1 MKSEPETARLQGYL
15 KSLDAEELDAV
26 LNEVLE
32 EIRRREVEQ
41 MKKDVL
47 THSQKLRLDRGP
59 K

>member
-1 MKSEPETARLQGYL
+1 MKSESETARLQGYL
-15 KSLDAEELDAV
+15 KTLDEEELDAV
-26 LNEVLE
+26 LNQVLE

-47 THSQKLRLDRGP
+47 SHSQKLRLPGP